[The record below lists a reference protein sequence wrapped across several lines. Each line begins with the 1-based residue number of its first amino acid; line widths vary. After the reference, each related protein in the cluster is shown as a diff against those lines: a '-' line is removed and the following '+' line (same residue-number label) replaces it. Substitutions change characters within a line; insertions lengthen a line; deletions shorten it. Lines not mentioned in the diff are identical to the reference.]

1 MYSIHQQI
9 GKMSLLDDLLTFL
22 QQKYMIKIE
31 YNHGRGF
38 LFLSDSLMGMNGVL
52 LKGVGASSEV

>member
-1 MYSIHQQI
+1 
-9 GKMSLLDDLLTFL
+9 
-22 QQKYMIKIE
+22 MIKIE
-31 YNHGRGF
+31 YNHGRGS